1 MQDENGLSV
10 MLRRFG
16 INRLYSEF
24 CRTLAV
30 SLVYSCIFITA
41 LAFIHLI
48 TPINIL
54 CIFLGTAVCISYIFM
69 IYTIAGN
76 GLYGMLLLFCT
87 NVVMAY
93 CSGLITPPAYLPKAA
108 AFTGKL
114 LPAGYVRDML
124 TVLFTG
130 TFRPSAFVSC
140 IFFTLLFI
148 AVSALCSTIRE
159 MRNRK

>member
-1 MQDENGLSV
+1 M
-10 MLRRFG
+10 
-16 INRLYSEF
+16 
-24 CRTLAV
+24 
-30 SLVYSCIFITA
+30 
-41 LAFIHLI
+41 
-48 TPINIL
+48 
-54 CIFLGTAVCISYIFM
+54 CISYIFM

-108 AFTGKL
+108 AFAGKL

-130 TFRPSAFVSC
+130 TFSPSAFVSC

-148 AVSALCSTIRE
+148 AVSALCSAIRE